1 MSPRPPLV
9 VAQRFQRAR
18 DDKKSGWEPRRLYT
32 MVEFMMV
39 DKAQSSSTVV
49 AVAEAIVVLA
59 VVVVEVVVVVVVTQ
73 YLRTA

>member
-1 MSPRPPLV
+1 MQPRQPPSPSLRLAFASPSPRLAALWMSPRPPLV

-39 DKAQSSSTVV
+39 DKAQY
-49 AVAEAIVVLA
+49 
-59 VVVVEVVVVVVVTQ
+59 Q
-73 YLRTA
+73 

>member
-39 DKAQSSSTVV
+39 DKAQY
-49 AVAEAIVVLA
+49 
-59 VVVVEVVVVVVVTQ
+59 Q
-73 YLRTA
+73 